1 MGDVHT
7 LVKTEKTRTQT
18 LSLSLVQKQAGA
30 LARGK
35 TVKMSKSELTKEEE
49 DAKRDAEETIAR
61 LDSISI
67 FPDGADA
74 NCNEKETRT
83 KEDDE
88 ASESSSSSD
97 DDTNDDL
104 EWDLGF
110 LEKREDATALHAIY
124 FPSKVGGDPEWL
136 DPSVHPKQM
145 TEANATKRRMDFL
158 LQIYAANDDMEEDS
172 LNTTNNAFHR
182 TIYVFT
188 SVDGDKVFEKGKVR
202 AVRSQLARVNE
213 FYGTTPAPRRGVR
226 ESDDVRVEEMIRE
239 FEMKKRAIET
249 KVKMTL
255 SGGNGSES
263 KEEEEEMKMKMK
275 MKTKTKNE
283 NENTVYPEFE
293 IVVEPESDADEA
305 SCSSMDSEGVVADT
319 NDDDDKKTSNANTNK
334 KKMFQSI
341 GDEAITE
348 TDLKEIASG
357 VIDSDAQR
365 LATFSVKLAK
375 FPDQVLRYCPAQNAK
390 AMWPSKSLAPDD
402 RNIPDCPRCRGKR
415 RFEFQILPTIVSFIV
430 PKESVEL
437 NDSSLDFGSI
447 AVYTCSQSCALEGEY
462 AEEYVLVHPPMNS

>member
-1 MGDVHT
+1 
-7 LVKTEKTRTQT
+7 
-18 LSLSLVQKQAGA
+18 
-30 LARGK
+30 
-35 TVKMSKSELTKEEE
+35 MSKSELTGEEE

-67 FPDGADA
+67 FPDDGADA
-74 NCNEKETRT
+74 NCNEKKETRT
-83 KEDDE
+83 KEDDDE
-88 ASESSSSSD
+88 ASSSSSD

-124 FPSKVGGDPEWL
+124 FPSKVGGDPQWL

-158 LQIYAANDDMEEDS
+158 LQIYAANDTEEDS
-172 LNTTNNAFHR
+172 LNGARENAFHR

-226 ESDDVRVEEMIRE
+226 ESDDLRVEEMIRE
-239 FEMKKRAIET
+239 FEAKKRAIKT

-263 KEEEEEMKMKMK
+263 KEDEVEDVMKM
-275 MKTKTKNE
+275 KTKNE

-319 NDDDDKKTSNANTNK
+319 NDDDNKKTSANTNK

-447 AVYTCSQSCALEGEY
+447 AVYTCSKSCALEGEY

>member
-1 MGDVHT
+1 
-7 LVKTEKTRTQT
+7 
-18 LSLSLVQKQAGA
+18 
-30 LARGK
+30 
-35 TVKMSKSELTKEEE
+35 MSSELTREEE
-49 DAKRDAEETIAR
+49 DAKRDAEETIAC

-67 FPDGADA
+67 FPDDNGGADS
-74 NCNEKETRT
+74 NFNEKETRT

-88 ASESSSSSD
+88 ASSSSSD

-110 LEKREDATALHAIY
+110 LEAREDATALHAIY
-124 FPSKVGGDPEWL
+124 FPSKVGGDPQWL
-136 DPSVHPKQM
+136 DPSVNPTQIH
-145 TEANATKRRMDFL
+145 EANATKRRMDFL
-158 LQIYAANDDMEEDS
+158 LQIYAANDVEDS
-172 LNTTNNAFHR
+172 LNTNAFHR

-188 SVDGDKVFEKGKVR
+188 SIDGDKVFEKGKVR
-202 AVRSQLARVNE
+202 AVRSQLARANE

-226 ESDDVRVEEMIRE
+226 ESDDLRVEEMIRE

-263 KEEEEEMKMKMK
+263 KEEEEE

-319 NDDDDKKTSNANTNK
+319 NDDDNKKTSANTNK

-447 AVYTCSQSCALEGEY
+447 AVYTCSKSCALEGEY

>member
-1 MGDVHT
+1 
-7 LVKTEKTRTQT
+7 
-18 LSLSLVQKQAGA
+18 
-30 LARGK
+30 
-35 TVKMSKSELTKEEE
+35 MSKSELTKEEE

-67 FPDGADA
+67 FPDDGGGS
-74 NCNEKETRT
+74 NFNEKETK

-88 ASESSSSSD
+88 ASSSSSD

-124 FPSKVGGDPEWL
+124 FPSKVGGDPQWL
-136 DPSVHPKQM
+136 DPSVHPKHM
-145 TEANATKRRMDFL
+145 HEANATKRRMNFL
-158 LQIYAANDDMEEDS
+158 LQIYAANDVEDDS
-172 LNTTNNAFHR
+172 LNANAFHR

-202 AVRSQLARVNE
+202 AVRSQLARANE

-226 ESDDVRVEEMIRE
+226 ESDDLRVEEMIRE

-263 KEEEEEMKMKMK
+263 KEEEEE

-319 NDDDDKKTSNANTNK
+319 NDDDNKKTSANTNK

-447 AVYTCSQSCALEGEY
+447 AVYTCSKSCALEGEY

>member
-1 MGDVHT
+1 
-7 LVKTEKTRTQT
+7 
-18 LSLSLVQKQAGA
+18 
-30 LARGK
+30 
-35 TVKMSKSELTKEEE
+35 MSKSELTREEE

-67 FPDGADA
+67 FPDDNGGS
-74 NCNEKETRT
+74 NFNEKEETRT

-88 ASESSSSSD
+88 ASMSSSSD

-110 LEKREDATALHAIY
+110 LEAREDATALHAIY
-124 FPSKVGGDPEWL
+124 FPSKVGGDPQWL

-145 TEANATKRRMDFL
+145 HEANATKRRMDFL
-158 LQIYAANDDMEEDS
+158 LQIYAANDVEDDS
-172 LNTTNNAFHR
+172 LNANAFHR

-202 AVRSQLARVNE
+202 AVRSQLARANE

-226 ESDDVRVEEMIRE
+226 ESDDLRVEEMIRE

-263 KEEEEEMKMKMK
+263 KEEEEE

-447 AVYTCSQSCALEGEY
+447 AVYTCSKSCALEGEY

>member
-1 MGDVHT
+1 
-7 LVKTEKTRTQT
+7 
-18 LSLSLVQKQAGA
+18 
-30 LARGK
+30 
-35 TVKMSKSELTKEEE
+35 MSSELTEEE
-49 DAKRDAEETIAR
+49 EAKRHAEETIIAR

-67 FPDGADA
+67 LPDGGADDS
-74 NCNEKETRT
+74 NFGEDKETRT

-88 ASESSSSSD
+88 ASSSSSD
-97 DDTNDDL
+97 DDENDDL

-110 LEKREDATALHAIY
+110 LEEREDTTSLHAIY
-124 FPSKVGGDPEWL
+124 FPSKVGGKPEWL
-136 DPSVHPKQM
+136 DPSVNPKQM
-145 TEANATKRRMDFL
+145 VEANETKRRMDFL
-158 LQIYAANDDMEEDS
+158 LQIYAANDVEDS
-172 LNTTNNAFHR
+172 LNTNAFHR

-188 SVDGDKVFEKGKVR
+188 SIDGDKVFEKGKVR

-226 ESDDVRVEEMIRE
+226 ESDDLRVEEMIRE
-239 FEMKKRAIET
+239 FEAKKRAIET

-319 NDDDDKKTSNANTNK
+319 NDDDNKKTSANTNK

-447 AVYTCSQSCALEGEY
+447 AVYTCSKSCALEGEY

>member
-1 MGDVHT
+1 
-7 LVKTEKTRTQT
+7 
-18 LSLSLVQKQAGA
+18 
-30 LARGK
+30 
-35 TVKMSKSELTKEEE
+35 MSSELTEEE
-49 DAKRDAEETIAR
+49 EAKRHAEETIAR

-67 FPDGADA
+67 VPDGGADDDS
-74 NCNEKETRT
+74 NFGEDDKETRT

-88 ASESSSSSD
+88 ASSSSSD
-97 DDTNDDL
+97 DDENDDL

-110 LEKREDATALHAIY
+110 LEEREDTTSLHAIY
-124 FPSKVGGDPEWL
+124 FPSKVGGKPEWL
-136 DPSVHPKQM
+136 DPSVNPKQM
-145 TEANATKRRMDFL
+145 VEANETKRRMDFL
-158 LQIYAANDDMEEDS
+158 LQIYAANDVEDS
-172 LNTTNNAFHR
+172 LNTNAFHR

-188 SVDGDKVFEKGKVR
+188 SIDGDKVFEKGKVR

-226 ESDDVRVEEMIRE
+226 ESDDLRVEEMIRE
-239 FEMKKRAIET
+239 FEAKKRAIET

-263 KEEEEEMKMKMK
+263 KEEEEEMK

-319 NDDDDKKTSNANTNK
+319 NDDDNKKTSANTNK

-447 AVYTCSQSCALEGEY
+447 AVYTCSKSCALEGEY

>member
-1 MGDVHT
+1 
-7 LVKTEKTRTQT
+7 
-18 LSLSLVQKQAGA
+18 
-30 LARGK
+30 
-35 TVKMSKSELTKEEE
+35 MSSELAEEE
-49 DAKRDAEETIAR
+49 AKRNAEETIAR

-67 FPDGADA
+67 FPDGGSDS
-74 NCNEKETRT
+74 NFGDKEMFTT

-88 ASESSSSSD
+88 ASSSSSD
-97 DDTNDDL
+97 DDENDDL

-110 LEKREDATALHAIY
+110 LEEREDKNALHAIY
-124 FPSKVGGDPEWL
+124 FPSKVGGKPEWL
-136 DPSVHPKQM
+136 DPSVNPKQM
-145 TEANATKRRMDFL
+145 VEANETKRRMDFL
-158 LQIYAANDDMEEDS
+158 LQIYAANDVEDS
-172 LNTTNNAFHR
+172 LNTNAFHR

-188 SVDGDKVFEKGKVR
+188 SIDGDKVFEKGKVR
-202 AVRSQLARVNE
+202 AVRSQLARENE

-226 ESDDVRVEEMIRE
+226 ESDDLRVEEMIRA
-239 FEMKKRAIET
+239 FEMKKRAIEK
-249 KVKMTL
+249 KVKTTL
-255 SGGNGSES
+255 SGGNGGES
-263 KEEEEEMKMKMK
+263 KEEEEEMKMKT
-275 MKTKTKNE
+275 KTKTKNE

-319 NDDDDKKTSNANTNK
+319 NDDDNKTSNANTNK

>member
-1 MGDVHT
+1 
-7 LVKTEKTRTQT
+7 
-18 LSLSLVQKQAGA
+18 
-30 LARGK
+30 
-35 TVKMSKSELTKEEE
+35 MSSELTEEE
-49 DAKRDAEETIAR
+49 AKRNAEETIAR
-61 LDSISI
+61 LDSMQI
-67 FPDGADA
+67 FPNNGGSDDSNFNG
-74 NCNEKETRT
+74 KETRT
-83 KEDDE
+83 REDDE
-88 ASESSSSSD
+88 ASSSSSD
-97 DDTNDDL
+97 DDENDDL

-110 LEKREDATALHAIY
+110 LEERKDTTSLHAIY
-124 FPSKVGGDPEWL
+124 FPSKVGGKPEWL
-136 DPSVHPKQM
+136 DPSVNPKQM
-145 TEANATKRRMDFL
+145 VEANETKRRMDFL
-158 LQIYAANDDMEEDS
+158 LQIYAANDVEDS
-172 LNTTNNAFHR
+172 LNTNAFHR

-188 SVDGDKVFEKGKVR
+188 SIDGDKVFEKGKVR

-226 ESDDVRVEEMIRE
+226 ESDDLRVEEMIRE

-249 KVKMTL
+249 KVKMAL

-319 NDDDDKKTSNANTNK
+319 NDDDNKKTSANTNK
-334 KKMFQSI
+334 KKKFQSI

>member
-1 MGDVHT
+1 
-7 LVKTEKTRTQT
+7 
-18 LSLSLVQKQAGA
+18 
-30 LARGK
+30 
-35 TVKMSKSELTKEEE
+35 MSSELTEEE
-49 DAKRDAEETIAR
+49 EAKRHAEEETIVAR
-61 LDSISI
+61 VDSISI
-67 FPDGADA
+67 VPDGGADDDS
-74 NCNEKETRT
+74 NFGEDDKETRT

-88 ASESSSSSD
+88 ASSSSSD
-97 DDTNDDL
+97 DDENDDL

-110 LEKREDATALHAIY
+110 LEEREETTSLHAIY
-124 FPSKVGGDPEWL
+124 FPSKVGGTPAWL
-136 DPSVHPKQM
+136 DPSVNPKQM
-145 TEANATKRRMDFL
+145 VEANETKRRMDFL
-158 LQIYAANDDMEEDS
+158 LQIYAANDVEDS
-172 LNTTNNAFHR
+172 LNTNAFHR

-188 SVDGDKVFEKGKVR
+188 SIDGDKVFEKGKVR

-226 ESDDVRVEEMIRE
+226 ESDDLRVEEMIRE
-239 FEMKKRAIET
+239 FEAKKRAIET

-263 KEEEEEMKMKMK
+263 KEEEEE

-319 NDDDDKKTSNANTNK
+319 NDDDNKKTSANTNK

-447 AVYTCSQSCALEGEY
+447 AVYTCSKSCALEGEY

>member
-1 MGDVHT
+1 
-7 LVKTEKTRTQT
+7 
-18 LSLSLVQKQAGA
+18 
-30 LARGK
+30 
-35 TVKMSKSELTKEEE
+35 MSSELTEEE
-49 DAKRDAEETIAR
+49 EAKRHAEETIAR

-67 FPDGADA
+67 LPGGGADDS
-74 NCNEKETRT
+74 NFGDDKETRT

-88 ASESSSSSD
+88 ASSSSSD
-97 DDTNDDL
+97 DDENDDL

-110 LEKREDATALHAIY
+110 LEEREETTSLHAIY
-124 FPSKVGGDPEWL
+124 FPSKVDGKPEWL
-136 DPSVHPKQM
+136 DPSVNPKQM
-145 TEANATKRRMDFL
+145 VEANETKRAMDFL
-158 LQIYAANDDMEEDS
+158 LQIYAANDVEDS
-172 LNTTNNAFHR
+172 LNTNAFHR

-188 SVDGDKVFEKGKVR
+188 SIDGDKVFEKGKVR
-202 AVRSQLARVNE
+202 AVRSQLARENE

-226 ESDDVRVEEMIRE
+226 ESDDLRVEEMIRE

-255 SGGNGSES
+255 SGFGNGSES
-263 KEEEEEMKMKMK
+263 KEEEEE

-319 NDDDDKKTSNANTNK
+319 NDDDKKMSNANTNK

-447 AVYTCSQSCALEGEY
+447 AVYTCSKSCALEGEY

>member
-1 MGDVHT
+1 
-7 LVKTEKTRTQT
+7 
-18 LSLSLVQKQAGA
+18 
-30 LARGK
+30 
-35 TVKMSKSELTKEEE
+35 MSSELTEEE
-49 DAKRDAEETIAR
+49 EAKRHAEEETIVAR
-61 LDSISI
+61 VDSISI
-67 FPDGADA
+67 VPDGGADDDS
-74 NCNEKETRT
+74 NFGEDDKETRT

-88 ASESSSSSD
+88 ASSSSSD
-97 DDTNDDL
+97 DDENDDL

-110 LEKREDATALHAIY
+110 LEEREETTSLHAIY
-124 FPSKVGGDPEWL
+124 FPSKVGGKPEWL
-136 DPSVHPKQM
+136 DPSVNPKQM
-145 TEANATKRRMDFL
+145 VEANETKRRMDFL
-158 LQIYAANDDMEEDS
+158 LQIYAANDVEDS
-172 LNTTNNAFHR
+172 LNTNAFHR

-188 SVDGDKVFEKGKVR
+188 SIDGDKVFEKGKVR

-213 FYGTTPAPRRGVR
+213 FYGTTPAPRRGIR
-226 ESDDVRVEEMIRE
+226 ESDDLRVEEMIRE
-239 FEMKKRAIET
+239 FEAKKRAIET

-319 NDDDDKKTSNANTNK
+319 NDDDNKKTSANTNK

-447 AVYTCSQSCALEGEY
+447 AVYTCSKSCALEGEY

>member
-1 MGDVHT
+1 
-7 LVKTEKTRTQT
+7 
-18 LSLSLVQKQAGA
+18 
-30 LARGK
+30 
-35 TVKMSKSELTKEEE
+35 MSSELTEEE
-49 DAKRDAEETIAR
+49 EAKRHAEEETIVVAR
-61 LDSISI
+61 VDSISI
-67 FPDGADA
+67 VPDGGADDDS
-74 NCNEKETRT
+74 NFGEDDKETRT

-88 ASESSSSSD
+88 ASSSSSD
-97 DDTNDDL
+97 DDENDDL

-110 LEKREDATALHAIY
+110 LEEREETTSLHAIY
-124 FPSKVGGDPEWL
+124 FPSKVGGKPEWL
-136 DPSVHPKQM
+136 DPSVNPKQM
-145 TEANATKRRMDFL
+145 VEANETKRRMDFL
-158 LQIYAANDDMEEDS
+158 LQIYAANDVEDS
-172 LNTTNNAFHR
+172 LNTNAFHR

-188 SVDGDKVFEKGKVR
+188 SIDGDKVFEKGKVR

-226 ESDDVRVEEMIRE
+226 ESDDLRVEEMIRE
-239 FEMKKRAIET
+239 FEAKKRAIET

-263 KEEEEEMKMKMK
+263 KEEEEE

-319 NDDDDKKTSNANTNK
+319 NDDDNKKTSANTNK

-447 AVYTCSQSCALEGEY
+447 AVYTCSKSCALEGEY

>member
-1 MGDVHT
+1 
-7 LVKTEKTRTQT
+7 
-18 LSLSLVQKQAGA
+18 
-30 LARGK
+30 
-35 TVKMSKSELTKEEE
+35 MSKSELTKEEE

-67 FPDGADA
+67 FPDDGADA
-74 NCNEKETRT
+74 NCNEKKETRT
-83 KEDDE
+83 KEDDDE
-88 ASESSSSSD
+88 ASSSSSD
-97 DDTNDDL
+97 DETNDDL

-124 FPSKVGGDPEWL
+124 FPSKVGGDPQWL

-158 LQIYAANDDMEEDS
+158 LQIYAANDTEEDS
-172 LNTTNNAFHR
+172 LNGARENAFHR

-202 AVRSQLARVNE
+202 AVRSQLARANA

-226 ESDDVRVEEMIRE
+226 ESDDLRVEEMIRE

-263 KEEEEEMKMKMK
+263 KEDEVEDVMKM
-275 MKTKTKNE
+275 KTKNE

-447 AVYTCSQSCALEGEY
+447 AVYTCSKSCALEGEY

>member
-1 MGDVHT
+1 
-7 LVKTEKTRTQT
+7 
-18 LSLSLVQKQAGA
+18 
-30 LARGK
+30 
-35 TVKMSKSELTKEEE
+35 MSSELTEEE
-49 DAKRDAEETIAR
+49 AKRNAEETIAR
-61 LDSISI
+61 LDSMQI
-67 FPDGADA
+67 FPNGGAKDS
-74 NCNEKETRT
+74 NFGGKETST
-83 KEDDE
+83 KEDEE
-88 ASESSSSSD
+88 ASSSSSD
-97 DDTNDDL
+97 DDECDDL

-110 LEKREDATALHAIY
+110 LEEQKDKTQLHAVC
-124 FPSKVGGDPEWL
+124 FPSKVGGEPQWL
-136 DPSVHPKQM
+136 DPSVNPKQM
-145 TEANATKRRMDFL
+145 VEANVTKRRMDFL
-158 LQIYAANDDMEEDS
+158 LQIYAANDAEEDS
-172 LNTTNNAFHR
+172 LNANAFHR

-188 SVDGDKVFEKGKVR
+188 SIDGDKVFEKGKVR

-226 ESDDVRVEEMIRE
+226 ESDDLRVEEMIRE
-239 FEMKKRAIET
+239 YEAKKRAIET

-263 KEEEEEMKMKMK
+263 KEEEEEMKMK

-319 NDDDDKKTSNANTNK
+319 NDDDNKKTSANTNK

-357 VIDSDAQR
+357 VIDGDAQR

-447 AVYTCSQSCALEGEY
+447 AVYTCSKSCALEGEY

>member
-1 MGDVHT
+1 MI
-7 LVKTEKTRTQT
+7 
-18 LSLSLVQKQAGA
+18 
-30 LARGK
+30 GK
-35 TVKMSKSELTKEEE
+35 NVISVIKMSSELSTEEE
-49 DAKRDAEETIAR
+49 EATRHAEETIIPR
-61 LDSISI
+61 FDSISI
-67 FPDGADA
+67 VPDGGADDS
-74 NCNEKETRT
+74 NFGEDKETRT
-83 KEDDE
+83 NEDDE
-88 ASESSSSSD
+88 DISSSSSD
-97 DDTNDDL
+97 TDDESNDDL

-110 LEKREDATALHAIY
+110 LEAREDKTQLHAVC
-124 FPSKVGGDPEWL
+124 FPSKVGGEPQWL
-136 DPSVHPKQM
+136 DPSVNPKQM

-158 LQIYAANDDMEEDS
+158 LQIYAANDVEDNS
-172 LNTTNNAFHR
+172 LDNTNAFHR

-188 SVDGDKVFEKGKVR
+188 SIDGDKVFEKGKVR

-226 ESDDVRVEEMIRE
+226 ESDDLRVEEMIRE
-239 FEMKKRAIET
+239 YEAKKRAIET

-263 KEEEEEMKMKMK
+263 KEEEEEMKMK

-447 AVYTCSQSCALEGEY
+447 AVYTCSKSCALEGEY

>member
-1 MGDVHT
+1 
-7 LVKTEKTRTQT
+7 
-18 LSLSLVQKQAGA
+18 
-30 LARGK
+30 
-35 TVKMSKSELTKEEE
+35 MSSELTREEE

-67 FPDGADA
+67 FPDDNGGADS
-74 NCNEKETRT
+74 NFNEKETRT

-88 ASESSSSSD
+88 ASSSSSD

-110 LEKREDATALHAIY
+110 LEKREDTTALHAIY
-124 FPSKVGGDPEWL
+124 FPSKVGGDPQWL
-136 DPSVHPKQM
+136 DPSVNPKQM
-145 TEANATKRRMDFL
+145 HEANATKRRMDFL
-158 LQIYAANDDMEEDS
+158 LQIYAANDTEEDS
-172 LNTTNNAFHR
+172 LNTTTNAFHR

-202 AVRSQLARVNE
+202 AVRSQLARANE

-226 ESDDVRVEEMIRE
+226 ESDDLRVEEMIRE

-255 SGGNGSES
+255 SGGNGGGERS
-263 KEEEEEMKMKMK
+263 EEEDQ
-275 MKTKTKNE
+275 MKTK

-319 NDDDDKKTSNANTNK
+319 NDDDNKKTSNANTNK

-447 AVYTCSQSCALEGEY
+447 AVYTCSTSCALDGEY

>member
-1 MGDVHT
+1 
-7 LVKTEKTRTQT
+7 
-18 LSLSLVQKQAGA
+18 
-30 LARGK
+30 
-35 TVKMSKSELTKEEE
+35 MSSELTEEE
-49 DAKRDAEETIAR
+49 AKRNAEETIAR

-67 FPDGADA
+67 FPDGGSDS
-74 NCNEKETRT
+74 NFGDKEMFTT

-88 ASESSSSSD
+88 ASSSSSD
-97 DDTNDDL
+97 DDENDDL

-110 LEKREDATALHAIY
+110 LEEREDKNALHAIY
-124 FPSKVGGDPEWL
+124 FPSKVGGKPEWL
-136 DPSVHPKQM
+136 DPSVNPKQM
-145 TEANATKRRMDFL
+145 VEANETKRRMDFL
-158 LQIYAANDDMEEDS
+158 LQIYAANDVEDS
-172 LNTTNNAFHR
+172 LNTNAFHR

-188 SVDGDKVFEKGKVR
+188 SIDGDKVFEKGKVR
-202 AVRSQLARVNE
+202 AVRSQLARENE

-226 ESDDVRVEEMIRE
+226 ESDDLRVEEMIRA
-239 FEMKKRAIET
+239 FEMKKRAIEK
-249 KVKMTL
+249 KVKTTL
-255 SGGNGSES
+255 SGGNGGES
-263 KEEEEEMKMKMK
+263 KEEEEEMKMKT
-275 MKTKTKNE
+275 KTKTKNE

-319 NDDDDKKTSNANTNK
+319 NDDDNKKTSNANTNK

-447 AVYTCSQSCALEGEY
+447 AVYTCSKSCALEGEY

>member
-1 MGDVHT
+1 MYARSKDGENAHK
-7 LVKTEKTRTQT
+7 LF
-18 LSLSLVQKQAGA
+18 LSLSFRSTQES

-35 TVKMSKSELTKEEE
+35 TVKMSKSELTREEE

-67 FPDGADA
+67 FPDDGGGS
-74 NCNEKETRT
+74 NFNEKETK

-88 ASESSSSSD
+88 ASSSSSD

-124 FPSKVGGDPEWL
+124 FPSKVGGDPQWL

-145 TEANATKRRMDFL
+145 HEANATKRRMDFL
-158 LQIYAANDDMEEDS
+158 LQIYAANDVEDDS
-172 LNTTNNAFHR
+172 LNANAFHR

-202 AVRSQLARVNE
+202 AVRSQLARANE

-226 ESDDVRVEEMIRE
+226 ESDDLRVEEMIRE

-263 KEEEEEMKMKMK
+263 KEEEEE

-319 NDDDDKKTSNANTNK
+319 NDDDNKKASANTNK

-447 AVYTCSQSCALEGEY
+447 AVYTCSKSCALEGEY

>member
-1 MGDVHT
+1 
-7 LVKTEKTRTQT
+7 
-18 LSLSLVQKQAGA
+18 
-30 LARGK
+30 
-35 TVKMSKSELTKEEE
+35 MSSELTEEE
-49 DAKRDAEETIAR
+49 AKRNAEETIAR
-61 LDSISI
+61 LDSMQI
-67 FPDGADA
+67 FPNGGAKDS
-74 NCNEKETRT
+74 NFGGKETST
-83 KEDDE
+83 KEDEE
-88 ASESSSSSD
+88 ASSSSSD
-97 DDTNDDL
+97 DDECDDL

-110 LEKREDATALHAIY
+110 LEEQKDKTQLHAVC
-124 FPSKVGGDPEWL
+124 FPSKVGGEPQWL
-136 DPSVHPKQM
+136 DPSVNPKQM
-145 TEANATKRRMDFL
+145 VEANATKRRMDFL
-158 LQIYAANDDMEEDS
+158 LQIYAANDVEDS
-172 LNTTNNAFHR
+172 LNTNAFHR

-188 SVDGDKVFEKGKVR
+188 SIDGDKVFEKGKIR

-226 ESDDVRVEEMIRE
+226 ESDDLRVEEMIRE
-239 FEMKKRAIET
+239 FEAKKRAIKT

-275 MKTKTKNE
+275 TKTKTKNE

-305 SCSSMDSEGVVADT
+305 SCSSMDSEGVVADA
-319 NDDDDKKTSNANTNK
+319 NDDDNKKTSANTNK
-334 KKMFQSI
+334 KKNFQSI

>member
-1 MGDVHT
+1 
-7 LVKTEKTRTQT
+7 
-18 LSLSLVQKQAGA
+18 
-30 LARGK
+30 
-35 TVKMSKSELTKEEE
+35 MSKSELTGEEE

-67 FPDGADA
+67 FPDDGADA
-74 NCNEKETRT
+74 NCNEKKETRT
-83 KEDDE
+83 KEDDDE
-88 ASESSSSSD
+88 ASSSSSD

-124 FPSKVGGDPEWL
+124 FPSKVGGDPQWL

-158 LQIYAANDDMEEDS
+158 LQIYAANDTEEDS
-172 LNTTNNAFHR
+172 LNGARENAFHR

-202 AVRSQLARVNE
+202 AVRSQLARANA

-226 ESDDVRVEEMIRE
+226 ESDDLRVEEMIRE

-249 KVKMTL
+249 EVKMTL

-319 NDDDDKKTSNANTNK
+319 NDDDNKKTSANTNK

-447 AVYTCSQSCALEGEY
+447 AVYTCSKSCALEGEY

>member
-1 MGDVHT
+1 
-7 LVKTEKTRTQT
+7 
-18 LSLSLVQKQAGA
+18 
-30 LARGK
+30 
-35 TVKMSKSELTKEEE
+35 MSKSELTGEEE

-67 FPDGADA
+67 FPDDGADA
-74 NCNEKETRT
+74 NCNEKKETRT
-83 KEDDE
+83 KEDDDE
-88 ASESSSSSD
+88 ASSSSSD

-124 FPSKVGGDPEWL
+124 FPSKVGGTPAWL
-136 DPSVHPKQM
+136 DPSVNPKQM
-145 TEANATKRRMDFL
+145 VELNETKRRMDFL
-158 LQIYAANDDMEEDS
+158 LQIYAANDVEDE
-172 LNTTNNAFHR
+172 LNTNAFHR

-188 SVDGDKVFEKGKVR
+188 SIDGDKVFEKGKVR

-226 ESDDVRVEEMIRE
+226 ESDDLRVEEMIRE

-249 KVKMTL
+249 EVKMTL

-263 KEEEEEMKMKMK
+263 KEEEEE

-357 VIDSDAQR
+357 VIDGDAQR

-447 AVYTCSQSCALEGEY
+447 AVYTCSKSCALEGEY

>member
-1 MGDVHT
+1 
-7 LVKTEKTRTQT
+7 
-18 LSLSLVQKQAGA
+18 
-30 LARGK
+30 
-35 TVKMSKSELTKEEE
+35 MSSELTEEE
-49 DAKRDAEETIAR
+49 AKRNAEETIAR
-61 LDSISI
+61 LDSMQI
-67 FPDGADA
+67 FPNGGAKDS
-74 NCNEKETRT
+74 NFGGKETST
-83 KEDDE
+83 KEDEE
-88 ASESSSSSD
+88 ASSSSSD
-97 DDTNDDL
+97 DDECDDL

-110 LEKREDATALHAIY
+110 LEEQKDKTQLHAVC
-124 FPSKVGGDPEWL
+124 FPSKVGGEPQWL
-136 DPSVHPKQM
+136 DPSVNPKQM
-145 TEANATKRRMDFL
+145 VEANATKRRMDFL
-158 LQIYAANDDMEEDS
+158 LQIYAANDAEEDS
-172 LNTTNNAFHR
+172 LNANAFHR

-188 SVDGDKVFEKGKVR
+188 SIDGDKVFEKGKVR
-202 AVRSQLARVNE
+202 AVRSQLARANA

-263 KEEEEEMKMKMK
+263 KEEEEEMK
-275 MKTKTKNE
+275 TKTKNE

-319 NDDDDKKTSNANTNK
+319 NDDDDDKKTSNANTNK

-447 AVYTCSQSCALEGEY
+447 AVYTCSKSCALEGEY

>member
-1 MGDVHT
+1 
-7 LVKTEKTRTQT
+7 
-18 LSLSLVQKQAGA
+18 
-30 LARGK
+30 
-35 TVKMSKSELTKEEE
+35 MSSELTREEE

-67 FPDGADA
+67 FPDDGGSDS
-74 NCNEKETRT
+74 NFNEKETRT

-88 ASESSSSSD
+88 ASSSSSD

-110 LEKREDATALHAIY
+110 LEAREDATALHAIY
-124 FPSKVGGDPEWL
+124 FPSKVGGDPQWL
-136 DPSVHPKQM
+136 DPSVNPKQM
-145 TEANATKRRMDFL
+145 HEANATKRRMDFL
-158 LQIYAANDDMEEDS
+158 LQIYAANDDTEEDS
-172 LNTTNNAFHR
+172 LNTTNAFHR

-202 AVRSQLARVNE
+202 AVRSQLARANE

-226 ESDDVRVEEMIRE
+226 ESDDLRVEEMIRE

-263 KEEEEEMKMKMK
+263 KEEEEE

-447 AVYTCSQSCALEGEY
+447 AVYTCSKSCALEGEY

>member
-1 MGDVHT
+1 
-7 LVKTEKTRTQT
+7 
-18 LSLSLVQKQAGA
+18 
-30 LARGK
+30 
-35 TVKMSKSELTKEEE
+35 MSSELTEEE
-49 DAKRDAEETIAR
+49 EAKRHAEEETIVAR
-61 LDSISI
+61 VDSISI
-67 FPDGADA
+67 VPDGGADDDS
-74 NCNEKETRT
+74 NFGEDDKETRT

-88 ASESSSSSD
+88 ASSSSSD
-97 DDTNDDL
+97 DDENDDL

-110 LEKREDATALHAIY
+110 LEEREETTSLHAIY
-124 FPSKVGGDPEWL
+124 FPSKVGGKPEWL
-136 DPSVHPKQM
+136 DPSVNPKQM
-145 TEANATKRRMDFL
+145 VEANETKRRMDFL
-158 LQIYAANDDMEEDS
+158 LQIYAANDVEDS
-172 LNTTNNAFHR
+172 LNTNAFHR

-188 SVDGDKVFEKGKVR
+188 SIDGDKVFEKGKVR

-226 ESDDVRVEEMIRE
+226 ESDDLRVEEMIRE
-239 FEMKKRAIET
+239 FEAKKRAIET

-319 NDDDDKKTSNANTNK
+319 NDDDNKKTSANTNK

-447 AVYTCSQSCALEGEY
+447 AVYTCSKSCALEGEY

>member
-1 MGDVHT
+1 
-7 LVKTEKTRTQT
+7 
-18 LSLSLVQKQAGA
+18 
-30 LARGK
+30 
-35 TVKMSKSELTKEEE
+35 MSSELTEEE
-49 DAKRDAEETIAR
+49 AKRNAEETIAR
-61 LDSISI
+61 LDSMQI
-67 FPDGADA
+67 FPNGGAKDS
-74 NCNEKETRT
+74 NFGGKETST
-83 KEDDE
+83 KEDEE
-88 ASESSSSSD
+88 ASSSSSD
-97 DDTNDDL
+97 DDECDDL

-110 LEKREDATALHAIY
+110 LEEQKDKTQLHAVC
-124 FPSKVGGDPEWL
+124 FPSKVGGEPQWL
-136 DPSVHPKQM
+136 DPSVNPKQM
-145 TEANATKRRMDFL
+145 VEANATKRRMDFL
-158 LQIYAANDDMEEDS
+158 LQIYATNDAEEDS
-172 LNTTNNAFHR
+172 LNANAFHR

-188 SVDGDKVFEKGKVR
+188 SIDGDKVFEKGKVR

-226 ESDDVRVEEMIRE
+226 ESDDLRVEEMIRE
-239 FEMKKRAIET
+239 FEAKKRAIET

-319 NDDDDKKTSNANTNK
+319 NDDDNKKTSANTNK

-447 AVYTCSQSCALEGEY
+447 AVYTCSKSCALEGEY

>member
-1 MGDVHT
+1 
-7 LVKTEKTRTQT
+7 
-18 LSLSLVQKQAGA
+18 
-30 LARGK
+30 
-35 TVKMSKSELTKEEE
+35 MSSELTEEE
-49 DAKRDAEETIAR
+49 EAKRHAEETIAR

-67 FPDGADA
+67 LPDGGADDS
-74 NCNEKETRT
+74 NFGEDKETRT

-88 ASESSSSSD
+88 ASSSSSD
-97 DDTNDDL
+97 DDENDDL

-110 LEKREDATALHAIY
+110 LEEREDTTSLHAIY
-124 FPSKVGGDPEWL
+124 FPSKVGGKPEWL
-136 DPSVHPKQM
+136 DPSVNPKQM
-145 TEANATKRRMDFL
+145 VEANETKRRMDFL
-158 LQIYAANDDMEEDS
+158 LQIYAANDVEDS
-172 LNTTNNAFHR
+172 LNTNAFHR

-188 SVDGDKVFEKGKVR
+188 SIDGDKVFEKGKVR

-226 ESDDVRVEEMIRE
+226 ESDDLRVEEMIRE
-239 FEMKKRAIET
+239 FEAKKRAIET

-319 NDDDDKKTSNANTNK
+319 NDDDNKKTSANTNK

-447 AVYTCSQSCALEGEY
+447 AVYTCSKSCALEGEY

>member
-1 MGDVHT
+1 M
-7 LVKTEKTRTQT
+7 
-18 LSLSLVQKQAGA
+18 
-30 LARGK
+30 
-35 TVKMSKSELTKEEE
+35 
-49 DAKRDAEETIAR
+49 
-61 LDSISI
+61 
-67 FPDGADA
+67 
-74 NCNEKETRT
+74 
-83 KEDDE
+83 
-88 ASESSSSSD
+88 
-97 DDTNDDL
+97 
-104 EWDLGF
+104 
-110 LEKREDATALHAIY
+110 
-124 FPSKVGGDPEWL
+124 
-136 DPSVHPKQM
+136 
-145 TEANATKRRMDFL
+145 NAT
-158 LQIYAANDDMEEDS
+158 
-172 LNTTNNAFHR
+172 NAFHR

-202 AVRSQLARVNE
+202 AVRSQLARANE

-226 ESDDVRVEEMIRE
+226 ESDDLRVEEMIRE

-263 KEEEEEMKMKMK
+263 KEEEEE

-447 AVYTCSQSCALEGEY
+447 AVYTCSKSCALEGEY

>member
-1 MGDVHT
+1 
-7 LVKTEKTRTQT
+7 
-18 LSLSLVQKQAGA
+18 
-30 LARGK
+30 
-35 TVKMSKSELTKEEE
+35 MSKSELTGEEE

-61 LDSISI
+61 FDSISI
-67 FPDGADA
+67 FPDDGADA
-74 NCNEKETRT
+74 NCNEKKETRT
-83 KEDDE
+83 KEDDDE
-88 ASESSSSSD
+88 ASSSSSD

-124 FPSKVGGDPEWL
+124 FPSKVGGKPEWL
-136 DPSVHPKQM
+136 DPSVNPKQM
-145 TEANATKRRMDFL
+145 VELNETKRRMDFL
-158 LQIYAANDDMEEDS
+158 LQIYAANDVEDE
-172 LNTTNNAFHR
+172 LNTNAFHR

-188 SVDGDKVFEKGKVR
+188 SIDGDKVFEKGKVR
-202 AVRSQLARVNE
+202 AVRSQLARENE

-263 KEEEEEMKMKMK
+263 KEEEEE

-357 VIDSDAQR
+357 VIDGDAQR

-447 AVYTCSQSCALEGEY
+447 AVYTCSKSCALEGEY

>member
-1 MGDVHT
+1 
-7 LVKTEKTRTQT
+7 
-18 LSLSLVQKQAGA
+18 
-30 LARGK
+30 
-35 TVKMSKSELTKEEE
+35 MSSELTEEE
-49 DAKRDAEETIAR
+49 EAKRHAEETIAR

-67 FPDGADA
+67 LPDGGADDS
-74 NCNEKETRT
+74 NFGEDKETRT

-88 ASESSSSSD
+88 ASSSSSD
-97 DDTNDDL
+97 DDENDDL

-110 LEKREDATALHAIY
+110 LEEREETTSLHAIY
-124 FPSKVGGDPEWL
+124 FPSKVGGKPEWL
-136 DPSVHPKQM
+136 DPSVNPKQM
-145 TEANATKRRMDFL
+145 VEANETKRRMDFL
-158 LQIYAANDDMEEDS
+158 LQIYAANDVEDS
-172 LNTTNNAFHR
+172 LNTNAFHR

-188 SVDGDKVFEKGKVR
+188 SIDGDKVFEKGKVR

-226 ESDDVRVEEMIRE
+226 ESDDLRVEEMIRE
-239 FEMKKRAIET
+239 FEAKKRAIKT

-263 KEEEEEMKMKMK
+263 KEEEEEMK

-319 NDDDDKKTSNANTNK
+319 NDDDNKKTSNANTNK

-447 AVYTCSQSCALEGEY
+447 AVYTCSKSCALEGEY

>member
-1 MGDVHT
+1 
-7 LVKTEKTRTQT
+7 
-18 LSLSLVQKQAGA
+18 
-30 LARGK
+30 
-35 TVKMSKSELTKEEE
+35 
-49 DAKRDAEETIAR
+49 
-61 LDSISI
+61 
-67 FPDGADA
+67 
-74 NCNEKETRT
+74 
-83 KEDDE
+83 
-88 ASESSSSSD
+88 
-97 DDTNDDL
+97 
-104 EWDLGF
+104 

-124 FPSKVGGDPEWL
+124 FPSKVGGDPQWL

-145 TEANATKRRMDFL
+145 HEANATKRRMDFL

-172 LNTTNNAFHR
+172 LNANAFHR

-202 AVRSQLARVNE
+202 AVRSQLARANE

-226 ESDDVRVEEMIRE
+226 ESDDLRVEEMIRE

-263 KEEEEEMKMKMK
+263 KEEEEE

-447 AVYTCSQSCALEGEY
+447 AVYTCSKSCALEGEY

>member
-1 MGDVHT
+1 
-7 LVKTEKTRTQT
+7 
-18 LSLSLVQKQAGA
+18 
-30 LARGK
+30 
-35 TVKMSKSELTKEEE
+35 MSSERMTEEE
-49 DAKRDAEETIAR
+49 AKRNAEETIAR
-61 LDSISI
+61 LDSIDV
-67 FPDGADA
+67 FPNGGLDSKCGG
-74 NCNEKETRT
+74 ETMFTT
-83 KEDDE
+83 KEDEE
-88 ASESSSSSD
+88 ALSSSSD
-97 DDTNDDL
+97 DDENDDL

-110 LEKREDATALHAIY
+110 LEEKLDKTTLHAIY
-124 FPSKVGGDPEWL
+124 FPSKVGGKPEWL
-136 DPSVHPKQM
+136 DPSVNPKHM
-145 TEANATKRRMDFL
+145 VEANETKREMDFL
-158 LQIYAANDDMEEDS
+158 LQIYAANDVEDD
-172 LNTTNNAFHR
+172 LNVNAFHR

-188 SVDGDKVFEKGKVR
+188 SIDGDKVFEKGKVR

-226 ESDDVRVEEMIRE
+226 ESDDLRVEEMIRE
-239 FEMKKRAIET
+239 FEMKKIAIET

-255 SGGNGSES
+255 SGGNGGGERS
-263 KEEEEEMKMKMK
+263 EEEDQ
-275 MKTKTKNE
+275 MKTKTK

-319 NDDDDKKTSNANTNK
+319 NDDDNKKTSNANTNK

-447 AVYTCSQSCALEGEY
+447 AVYTCSKSCALEGEY

>member
-1 MGDVHT
+1 
-7 LVKTEKTRTQT
+7 
-18 LSLSLVQKQAGA
+18 
-30 LARGK
+30 
-35 TVKMSKSELTKEEE
+35 
-49 DAKRDAEETIAR
+49 
-61 LDSISI
+61 
-67 FPDGADA
+67 
-74 NCNEKETRT
+74 
-83 KEDDE
+83 
-88 ASESSSSSD
+88 
-97 DDTNDDL
+97 
-104 EWDLGF
+104 
-110 LEKREDATALHAIY
+110 
-124 FPSKVGGDPEWL
+124 
-136 DPSVHPKQM
+136 
-145 TEANATKRRMDFL
+145 
-158 LQIYAANDDMEEDS
+158 
-172 LNTTNNAFHR
+172 
-182 TIYVFT
+182 
-188 SVDGDKVFEKGKVR
+188 
-202 AVRSQLARVNE
+202 
-213 FYGTTPAPRRGVR
+213 VR
-226 ESDDVRVEEMIRE
+226 ESDDERVEEMIQA

-263 KEEEEEMKMKMK
+263 KEDEVEDVMKM
-275 MKTKTKNE
+275 KTKNE

-319 NDDDDKKTSNANTNK
+319 NDDEKKTSNANTNK

-447 AVYTCSQSCALEGEY
+447 AVYTCSKSCALEGEY

>member
-1 MGDVHT
+1 
-7 LVKTEKTRTQT
+7 
-18 LSLSLVQKQAGA
+18 
-30 LARGK
+30 
-35 TVKMSKSELTKEEE
+35 MSSSELTEEE
-49 DAKRDAEETIAR
+49 AKRNAEETIAR
-61 LDSISI
+61 LDSMKMI
-67 FPDGADA
+67 FPNDGDGAKDS
-74 NCNEKETRT
+74 NFVGGKETRT
-83 KEDDE
+83 KEDED
-88 ASESSSSSD
+88 ALSSSSSSSD
-97 DDTNDDL
+97 DEDDECDDL

-110 LEKREDATALHAIY
+110 LEEQKDKTSLHAIY
-124 FPSKVGGDPEWL
+124 FPSKVGGKPEWL
-136 DPSVHPKQM
+136 DPSVNPKQM
-145 TEANATKRRMDFL
+145 VEANETKRRMDFL
-158 LQIYAANDDMEEDS
+158 LQIYAANDVEDS
-172 LNTTNNAFHR
+172 LNANAFHR

-188 SVDGDKVFEKGKVR
+188 SIDGDKVFEKGKVR

-226 ESDDVRVEEMIRE
+226 ESDDLRVEEMIQA
-239 FEMKKRAIET
+239 FEMKKRAVET
-249 KVKMTL
+249 KVNMTL

-263 KEEEEEMKMKMK
+263 KEEEMEDVMKMKT
-275 MKTKTKNE
+275 KTKTKNE

-319 NDDDDKKTSNANTNK
+319 NDDDKKMSNANTNK